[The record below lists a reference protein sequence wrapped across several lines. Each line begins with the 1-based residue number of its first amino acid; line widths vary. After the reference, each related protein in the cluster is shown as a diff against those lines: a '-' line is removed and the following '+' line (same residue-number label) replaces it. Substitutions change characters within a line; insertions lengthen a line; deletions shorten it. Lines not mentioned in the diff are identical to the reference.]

1 MTTDQNAA
9 AVAADQQAHTEWK
22 ETWKERQARLDDKWA
37 VKDAERRTDGAA
49 TATLV
54 LGILSF
60 LFGPLALIAFITS
73 YFGTRNG
80 SRTAGLVCAWIAV
93 VLTAAAAAYIVYAA
107 NKVGG
112 FNPYGYSTDSSFV
125 TP

>member
-1 MTTDQNAA
+1 MSTLARDEKYLAREQEKAA
-9 AVAADQQAHTEWK
+9 SRAKWLARTNPLEAA
-22 ETWKERQARLDDKWA
+22 R
-37 VKDAERRTDGAA
+37 VERRTDGAA

-60 LFGPLALIAFITS
+60 FFGPLALVAFITS
-73 YFGTRNG
+73 HFGTRNG

-93 VLTAAAAAYIVYAA
+93 VLTSVAVAYIIYAM

-112 FNPYGYSTDSSFV
+112 FNPNGYSTDSSFV